1 MANPFEATNA
11 SYIGTGGMRSAGL
24 DPWGGMRSAGQNPF
38 AQAVQQPSGG
48 GGMQYNPLTDPAGPL
63 ARSGWIGAMLAQ
75 GPTRE
80 EYQAQQIGQG
90 QQAAVVGIQQR
101 IQAGMTPQRALA
113 DFAQSPEGIQFFT
126 SGNGFSDLANVVKGL
141 SPATVEPIKV
151 GANESLVMPQ
161 SDGSYASVYTAPNAD
176 VNKFTGMSELAG
188 LSAQERADMAKAQ
201 MASDL
206 TGDMTASEAA
216 INRLV
221 AQGRITQQTADL
233 MTSGMM
239 KIQDIKDPS
248 GSTIGFGIVDLS
260 NGTITQLPTA
270 GGGEMPQP
278 GDANYVEGV
287 TPGSKPEEQPDNGPR
302 FQGMKNPADIV
313 DAAGPVGW
321 FMDKLGAIGGNISP
335 AMNADQTSKS
345 RMMLGRIMADANQLA
360 STGRVLAQ
368 EMKDI
373 RDLSNTTEF
382 WTNPLRATDTLISL
396 HDAYDN
402 AMTALQQQANDPT
415 GKNRGDALTEMAAIR
430 RAKANL
436 PTRESLTA
444 KREAL
449 AAMEPYEQLGNQI
462 GEGEQMLEQGGVV
475 DPGTFTGTSPDDTTP
490 SGGQQA
496 EQPVTYKDNAA
507 LQKDWQAGKL
517 RKGQTVILNGRPFTV
532 NTDYKTK

>member
-11 SYIGTGGMRSAGL
+11 SYVGTGGMRSAGL

-48 GGMQYNPLTDPAGPL
+48 MQYNPLTDPTGPL

-161 SDGSYASVYTAPNAD
+161 ADGTYASVYTAPNAD
-176 VNKFTGMSELAG
+176 VNKFTGMSELAS
-188 LSAQERADMAKAQ
+188 LTPAERADMAKAQ

-206 TGDMTASEAA
+206 TGDQTASEIAMQ
-216 INRLV
+216 RLV
-221 AQGRITQQTADL
+221 ASGRISQQTADL
-233 MTSGMM
+233 MNAGML
-239 KIQDIKDPS
+239 KVQDIKDPA
-248 GSTIGFGIVDLS
+248 GSTIGFGVADLS
-260 NGTITQLPTA
+260 NGTITMLPQSGTA
-270 GGGEMPQP
+270 GQLPQP
-278 GDANYVEGV
+278 GDTNYVEGV

-302 FQGMKNPADIV
+302 FQGMTNPADIV

-335 AMNADQTSKS
+335 GMAATDTSKS
-345 RMMLGRIMADANQLA
+345 RMMLGRIMTDATQLA
-360 STGRVLAQ
+360 SSGRILAQ
-368 EMKDI
+368 EMKDL
-373 RDLSNTTEF
+373 RSLSDTTQF
-382 WTNPLRATDTLISL
+382 WTSPINATDTLISL

-402 AMTALQQQANDPT
+402 AMTALQKQANDPT
-415 GKNRGDALTEMAAIR
+415 AKNRGDAVTEMGLIR

-436 PTRESLTA
+436 PTRESLLA

-449 AAMEPYEQLGNQI
+449 MAMQPYELLGNQMQK
-462 GEGEQMLEQGGVV
+462 GGQMLEQGGVV
-475 DPGTFTGTSPDDTTP
+475 DPGTFSGTTAEQT
-490 SGGQQA
+490 QA
-496 EQPVTYKDNAA
+496 EQPTTYKDNAA